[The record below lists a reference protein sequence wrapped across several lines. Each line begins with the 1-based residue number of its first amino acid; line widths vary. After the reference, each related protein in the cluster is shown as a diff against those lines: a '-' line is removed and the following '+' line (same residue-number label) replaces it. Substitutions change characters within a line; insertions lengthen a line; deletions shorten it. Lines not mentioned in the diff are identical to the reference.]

1 MRKADNIFY
10 NLKERKKRK
19 MLIEI
24 IKFFIYAILIVMI
37 SKYMLVKGL
46 RKLAENLRLK
56 PRTIGNIAGFAT
68 SIPELLTVTVSS
80 FKGLMGTSL
89 YNIISSNVINF
100 IQYGTSLI
108 INKNYKVIKN
118 KGIIIQN
125 ILVIITIIFPI
136 ILLKLENTLNI
147 VIAFLLIAIYVIFY
161 WISKK
166 IHERY
171 LSDED
176 IKIEEREKEQE
187 VKEKYDN
194 KQSFIYVGYI
204 LIAGI
209 LLYLIGDA
217 LGSVLENLSESFGI
231 AEWIL
236 GVLLGMITSIPELVT
251 FFEAQ
256 NHYKEEKNK
265 NLLGVIE
272 ATNNLLTSN
281 MLNLFIIQA
290 IGILKSEAKRS

>member
-1 MRKADNIFY
+1 MIN
-10 NLKERKKRK
+10 E
-19 MLIEI
+19 M
-24 IKFFIYAILIVMI
+24 IKFLIYSILIVVI
-37 SKYMLVKGL
+37 SKYILVRAL
-46 RKLAENLRLK
+46 RNLAENLKLK
-56 PRTIGNIAGFAT
+56 PRVIGNIAGIAT
-68 SIPELLTVTVSS
+68 SIPEFLTVTVSS

-100 IQYGTSLI
+100 IQYSVSLI
-108 INKNYKVIKN
+108 INKNHKALKN

-125 ILVIITIIFPI
+125 ILVILTIVFPI

-147 VIAFLLIAIYVIFY
+147 MIAFLLVALYIIFY

-166 IHERY
+166 IHEKY
-171 LSDED
+171 LNDVDTRMEQKEDER
-176 IKIEEREKEQE
+176 IENETEAIDKH
-187 VKEKYDN
+187 KN

-204 LIAGI
+204 VIAGI
-209 LLYLIGDA
+209 LLYFIGDA

-231 AEWIL
+231 AESIL

-256 NHYKEEKNK
+256 NHYKKEEDK

-281 MLNLFIIQA
+281 MLNLFVIQA
-290 IGILKSEAKRS
+290 IGILIYILI

>member
-1 MRKADNIFY
+1 
-10 NLKERKKRK
+10 

-24 IKFFIYAILIVMI
+24 IKFLIYSILIVMI
-37 SKYMLVKGL
+37 SKYMLVKAL
-46 RKLAENLRLK
+46 RKLAENLKLK
-56 PRTIGNIAGFAT
+56 PRTIGNIAGIAT
-68 SIPELLTVTVSS
+68 SIPELLTVTISS
-80 FKGLMGTSL
+80 FRGLMGTSV

-100 IQYGTSLI
+100 IQYSVSLI
-108 INKNYKVIKN
+108 INKNHKAIKN

-125 ILVIITIIFPI
+125 ILVILTIIFPI
-136 ILLKLENTLNI
+136 ILLKLENILNMVI
-147 VIAFLLIAIYVIFY
+147 VFILVAMYIIFY

-171 LSDED
+171 LSYED

-187 VKEKYDN
+187 VKERDNN

-209 LLYLIGDA
+209 LLYFIGDA
-217 LGSVLENLSESFGI
+217 LGNVLENLSESFGI
-231 AEWIL
+231 AESIL

-256 NHYKEEKNK
+256 NHYKKEEDK

-281 MLNLFIIQA
+281 MLNLFVIQA
-290 IGILKSEAKRS
+290 IGILIYILI

>member
-1 MRKADNIFY
+1 
-10 NLKERKKRK
+10 

-24 IKFFIYAILIVMI
+24 GRFFIYSILIVVI
-37 SKYMLVKGL
+37 SKYMLVKAL
-46 RKLAENLRLK
+46 RKLAENLKLN
-56 PRTIGNIAGFAT
+56 PRTIGNIAGIAT
-68 SIPELLTVTVSS
+68 SIPELLTVTISS
-80 FKGLMGTSL
+80 FRRLMGTSL

-100 IQYGTSLI
+100 IQYSVSLI

-125 ILVIITIIFPI
+125 ILVMITIIFPI

-147 VIAFLLIAIYVIFY
+147 VIVFILVAMYIIFY

-166 IHERY
+166 IHEKY
-171 LSDED
+171 LSYED
-176 IKIEEREKEQE
+176 VKMEEIEKEEE
-187 VKEKYDN
+187 VKERHKN

-204 LIAGI
+204 LMAGI
-209 LLYLIGDA
+209 LLYFIGDA
-217 LGSVLENLSESFGI
+217 LGSVLENLSKSFGM

-236 GVLLGMITSIPELVT
+236 GILLGMITSVPELVT

-256 NHYKEEKNK
+256 NHYKKEEDK

-290 IGILKSEAKRS
+290 IGIVIYIIVS

>member
-1 MRKADNIFY
+1 M
-10 NLKERKKRK
+10 
-19 MLIEI
+19 EI
-24 IKFFIYAILIVMI
+24 IKFFIYAIWIVMI
-37 SKYMLVKGL
+37 SKYILVKAL
-46 RKLAENLRLK
+46 RKLAENLKLN

-80 FKGLMGTSL
+80 FKGLIGTSL

-100 IQYGTSLI
+100 IQYTVSLI

-125 ILVIITIIFPI
+125 ILVMITIIFPM
-136 ILLKLENTLNI
+136 ILLKLENILNRM
-147 VIAFLLIAIYVIFY
+147 IAFTLIVMYFVFN

-166 IHERY
+166 VHERY
-171 LSDED
+171 LSNED
-176 IKIEEREKEQE
+176 IKSEEREKKQE
-187 VKEKYDN
+187 VKERYNN

-209 LLYLIGDA
+209 LLYFIGNA
-217 LGSVLENLSESFGI
+217 LGNVLKNLSEIFGI

-256 NHYKEEKNK
+256 NHYKKEEDK

-272 ATNNLLTSN
+272 TTNNLLASN

-290 IGILKSEAKRS
+290 IGIIIYMMVI

>member
-1 MRKADNIFY
+1 
-10 NLKERKKRK
+10 
-19 MLIEI
+19 MLIEM
-24 IKFFIYAILIVMI
+24 IKFLIYSILIVMI
-37 SKYMLVKGL
+37 SKYILVKAL
-46 RKLAENLRLK
+46 RKLAENLKLK
-56 PRTIGNIAGFAT
+56 PRTIGNIAGMAT
-68 SIPELLTVTVSS
+68 SIPEFLTVTVSS
-80 FKGLMGTSL
+80 FRGLMGTSV

-100 IQYGTSLI
+100 IQYSVSLI
-108 INKNYKVIKN
+108 INKNYKAIKN

-125 ILVIITIIFPI
+125 IFVILTIIFPI
-136 ILLKLENTLNI
+136 ILLKLEDTLNMI
-147 VIAFLLIAIYVIFY
+147 VVFILVAMYFIFY
-161 WISKK
+161 WMSKK

-171 LSDED
+171 LSYED
-176 IKIEEREKEQE
+176 TKIEEREKERE
-187 VKEKYDN
+187 EKEKYSN

-209 LLYLIGDA
+209 LLYFIGDA

-236 GVLLGMITSIPELVT
+236 GFLLGIITSIPELVT
-251 FFEAQ
+251 FFESQ
-256 NHYKEEKNK
+256 KHYKKEEDK

-290 IGILKSEAKRS
+290 IGIVIYIIVI

>member
-1 MRKADNIFY
+1 
-10 NLKERKKRK
+10 

-24 IKFFIYAILIVMI
+24 GRFFIYSILIVVI
-37 SKYMLVKGL
+37 SKYMLVKAL
-46 RKLAENLRLK
+46 RKLAENLKLK

-100 IQYGTSLI
+100 IQYSISLI

-125 ILVIITIIFPI
+125 ILVMITIIFPI
-136 ILLKLENTLNI
+136 ILLKLENTLNM
-147 VIAFLLIAIYVIFY
+147 VIAFLLIVMYVIFY

-176 IKIEEREKEQE
+176 VKIEEREKKQE
-187 VKEKYDN
+187 EKEKYDN

-204 LIAGI
+204 LLAGI
-209 LLYLIGDA
+209 LLYFIGNA
-217 LGSVLENLSESFGI
+217 LGSVLENLSESFGVS
-231 AEWIL
+231 EWIL

-256 NHYKEEKNK
+256 NHYKKEEDK
-265 NLLGVIE
+265 LLGVIE

-290 IGILKSEAKRS
+290 IGIIIYIIAI

>member
-1 MRKADNIFY
+1 
-10 NLKERKKRK
+10 

-24 IKFFIYAILIVMI
+24 GKFFIYSILIVMI
-37 SKYMLVKGL
+37 SKYILVKAL
-46 RKLAENLRLK
+46 RKLAGNLKLK
-56 PRTIGNIAGFAT
+56 PRTIGNIAGIAT
-68 SIPELLTVTVSS
+68 SIPELLTVIVSS
-80 FKGLMGTSL
+80 YRGLMGTSV

-100 IQYGTSLI
+100 IQYSISLI

-125 ILVIITIIFPI
+125 ILVIITIILPI

-147 VIAFLLIAIYVIFY
+147 IIVFILVAMYFIFY

-166 IHERY
+166 VHERY
-171 LSDED
+171 LSYED

-187 VKEKYDN
+187 VKEKHKN

-209 LLYLIGDA
+209 LLYFIGDA

-236 GVLLGMITSIPELVT
+236 GILLGMITSIPELVT
-251 FFEAQ
+251 FFESQ
-256 NHYKEEKNK
+256 KHYKEKKDK

-290 IGILKSEAKRS
+290 IGIGIYILL

>member
-1 MRKADNIFY
+1 
-10 NLKERKKRK
+10 

-24 IKFFIYAILIVMI
+24 IKFFIYAILIVII
-37 SKYMLVKGL
+37 SKYMLVKAL
-46 RKLAENLRLK
+46 RKLAENLKLK
-56 PRTIGNIAGFAT
+56 PRTIGNIAGIAT
-68 SIPELLTVTVSS
+68 SIPELLTVTISS
-80 FKGLMGTSL
+80 FKGLMGTSV

-100 IQYGTSLI
+100 IQYSASLI
-108 INKNYKVIKN
+108 VNKNHKAIKN

-125 ILVIITIIFPI
+125 ILVILTIIFPI

-147 VIAFLLIAIYVIFY
+147 VIVLVLVAIYIIFY

-171 LSDED
+171 LSYED

-187 VKEKYDN
+187 EKEKYNN
-194 KQSFIYVGYI
+194 KQSFIYIGYI

-209 LLYLIGDA
+209 LLYFIGDA
-217 LGSVLENLSESFGI
+217 LGSVLENLSEIFGI
-231 AEWIL
+231 AESIL
-236 GVLLGMITSIPELVT
+236 GILLGMITSIPELVT

-256 NHYKEEKNK
+256 NHYKKEEDK

-281 MLNLFIIQA
+281 MLNLFVIQA
-290 IGILKSEAKRS
+290 IGILIYIFI

>member
-1 MRKADNIFY
+1 
-10 NLKERKKRK
+10 

-24 IKFFIYAILIVMI
+24 IKFFVYAILIVMI
-37 SKYMLVKGL
+37 SKYMLVKAL
-46 RKLAENLRLK
+46 RKLAENLKLK

-80 FKGLMGTSL
+80 FKGLIGTSL

-100 IQYGTSLI
+100 IQYTVSLI

-125 ILVIITIIFPI
+125 ILVMITIIFPM
-136 ILLKLENTLNI
+136 ILLKLENILNRI
-147 VIAFLLIAIYVIFY
+147 IAFTLIVMYFVFN

-166 IHERY
+166 VHERY
-171 LSDED
+171 LSNED
-176 IKIEEREKEQE
+176 IKIKERDKEQE
-187 VKEKYDN
+187 RYKN
-194 KQSFIYVGYI
+194 KQSYIYIGYI

-209 LLYLIGDA
+209 LLYFIGNA
-217 LGSVLENLSESFGI
+217 LGSVLENLSEIFGN

-236 GVLLGMITSIPELVT
+236 GVLLGFITSIPELIT
-251 FFEAQ
+251 FFESQ
-256 NHYKEEKNK
+256 KHYKEKEEKRAF
-265 NLLGVIE
+265 GVIE

-290 IGILKSEAKRS
+290 IGIVIYIVVT

>member
-1 MRKADNIFY
+1 
-10 NLKERKKRK
+10 

-24 IKFFIYAILIVMI
+24 GKFFLYSLLIVMI
-37 SKYMLVKGL
+37 SKYMLVKAL
-46 RKLAENLRLK
+46 RKLAENLKLK

-80 FKGLMGTSL
+80 FKGLIGTSL

-100 IQYGTSLI
+100 IQYTVSLI

-125 ILVIITIIFPI
+125 ILVMITIIFPM
-136 ILLKLENTLNI
+136 ILLKLENILNRI
-147 VIAFLLIAIYVIFY
+147 IAFTLIVMYFVFN

-166 IHERY
+166 VHERY
-171 LSDED
+171 LSNED
-176 IKIEEREKEQE
+176 IKIKERDKEQE
-187 VKEKYDN
+187 RYKN
-194 KQSFIYVGYI
+194 KQSYIYIGYI

-209 LLYLIGDA
+209 LLYFIGNA
-217 LGSVLENLSESFGI
+217 LGSVLENLSEIFGI

-236 GVLLGMITSIPELVT
+236 GVLLGFITSIPELIT
-251 FFEAQ
+251 FFESQ
-256 NHYKEEKNK
+256 KHYKEKEEKRAF
-265 NLLGVIE
+265 GVIE

-290 IGILKSEAKRS
+290 IGIVIYIVVT

>member
-1 MRKADNIFY
+1 
-10 NLKERKKRK
+10 

-24 IKFFIYAILIVMI
+24 IKFLIYSILIVMI
-37 SKYMLVKGL
+37 SKYMLVKAL
-46 RKLAENLRLK
+46 RKLAENLKLK
-56 PRTIGNIAGFAT
+56 PRTIGNIAGIAT
-68 SIPELLTVTVSS
+68 SIPELLTVTISS
-80 FKGLMGTSL
+80 FRGLMGTSV

-100 IQYGTSLI
+100 IQYSVSLI
-108 INKNYKVIKN
+108 VNKNHKAIKN

-125 ILVIITIIFPI
+125 ILVILTIIFPI
-136 ILLKLENTLNI
+136 ILLTLENTFNI
-147 VIAFLLIAIYVIFY
+147 IIAFMLIIMYFIFY

-166 IHERY
+166 VHEKY
-171 LSDED
+171 LNYED
-176 IKIEEREKEQE
+176 KKIEEREKEQ
-187 VKEKYDN
+187 KEKGKNRN
-194 KQSFIYVGYI
+194 KQSLIYVGYI

-209 LLYLIGDA
+209 LLYFIGDA

-231 AEWIL
+231 AESIL

-256 NHYKEEKNK
+256 NHYKKEEDK

-281 MLNLFIIQA
+281 MLNLFVIQA
-290 IGILKSEAKRS
+290 IGILIYILI

>member
-1 MRKADNIFY
+1 
-10 NLKERKKRK
+10 

-24 IKFFIYAILIVMI
+24 IKFFIYAILIVII
-37 SKYMLVKGL
+37 SKYMLVKAL
-46 RKLAENLRLK
+46 RKLAENLKLK
-56 PRTIGNIAGFAT
+56 PRTIGNIAGIAT
-68 SIPELLTVTVSS
+68 SIPELLTVTISS
-80 FKGLMGTSL
+80 FKGLMGTSV

-100 IQYGTSLI
+100 IQYSASLI
-108 INKNYKVIKN
+108 VNKNHKAIKN

-125 ILVIITIIFPI
+125 ILVILTIIFPI

-147 VIAFLLIAIYVIFY
+147 VIVLVLVAIYIIFY

-171 LSDED
+171 LSYED

-187 VKEKYDN
+187 VKEKYNN
-194 KQSFIYVGYI
+194 KQSFIYIGYI

-209 LLYLIGDA
+209 LLYFIGDA
-217 LGSVLENLSESFGI
+217 LGSVLENLSEIFGI
-231 AEWIL
+231 AESIL
-236 GVLLGMITSIPELVT
+236 GILLGMITSIPELVT

-256 NHYKEEKNK
+256 NHYKKEEDK

-281 MLNLFIIQA
+281 MLNLFVIQA
-290 IGILKSEAKRS
+290 IGILIYIFI

>member
-1 MRKADNIFY
+1 
-10 NLKERKKRK
+10 

-24 IKFFIYAILIVMI
+24 GKFFIYSILIVMI
-37 SKYMLVKGL
+37 SKYILVKAL
-46 RKLAENLRLK
+46 RKLAGNLKLK
-56 PRTIGNIAGFAT
+56 PRTIGNIAGIAT
-68 SIPELLTVTVSS
+68 SIPELLTVIVSS
-80 FKGLMGTSL
+80 YRGLMGTSV

-100 IQYGTSLI
+100 IQYSISLI
-108 INKNYKVIKN
+108 INKNYQVIKN

-125 ILVIITIIFPI
+125 ILVIITIILPI

-147 VIAFLLIAIYVIFY
+147 IIVFILVAMYFIFY

-166 IHERY
+166 VHERY
-171 LSDED
+171 LSYED
-176 IKIEEREKEQE
+176 VKIEEREKEQE
-187 VKEKYDN
+187 AKEKHKN

-209 LLYLIGDA
+209 LLYFIGDA
-217 LGSVLENLSESFGI
+217 LGSVLENLSESFEI

-236 GVLLGMITSIPELVT
+236 GILLGMITSIPELVT
-251 FFEAQ
+251 FFESQ
-256 NHYKEEKNK
+256 KHYKEKKDK

-290 IGILKSEAKRS
+290 IGIGIYILL

>member
-1 MRKADNIFY
+1 
-10 NLKERKKRK
+10 

-24 IKFFIYAILIVMI
+24 IKFLIYSILIVMI
-37 SKYMLVKGL
+37 SKYMLVKAL
-46 RKLAENLRLK
+46 RKLAENLKLK
-56 PRTIGNIAGFAT
+56 PRTIGNIAGIAT
-68 SIPELLTVTVSS
+68 SIPELLTVTISS
-80 FKGLMGTSL
+80 FRGLMGTSV

-100 IQYGTSLI
+100 IQYSVSLI
-108 INKNYKVIKN
+108 VNKNHKVIKN

-125 ILVIITIIFPI
+125 ILVILTIIFPI
-136 ILLKLENTLNI
+136 ILLKLENTVNI
-147 VIAFLLIAIYVIFY
+147 VIVLVLVAMYIIFY

-171 LSDED
+171 LSYED

-187 VKEKYDN
+187 VKERDNN
-194 KQSFIYVGYI
+194 KQSFIYIGYI

-209 LLYLIGDA
+209 LLYFIGDA
-217 LGSVLENLSESFGI
+217 LGNVLENLSESFGI
-231 AEWIL
+231 AESIL

-256 NHYKEEKNK
+256 NHYKKEEDK

-281 MLNLFIIQA
+281 MLNLFVIQA
-290 IGILKSEAKRS
+290 IGILIYILI

>member
-1 MRKADNIFY
+1 
-10 NLKERKKRK
+10 

-24 IKFFIYAILIVMI
+24 GRFFIYSILIVVI
-37 SKYMLVKGL
+37 SKYMLVKAL
-46 RKLAENLRLK
+46 RKLAENLKLK

-100 IQYGTSLI
+100 IQYSVSLI

-125 ILVIITIIFPI
+125 ILVMITIIFPI
-136 ILLKLENTLNI
+136 ILLKLENTLNM
-147 VIAFLLIAIYVIFY
+147 VIAFLLIVMYVIFY

-176 IKIEEREKEQE
+176 VKIEEREKKQE
-187 VKEKYDN
+187 EKEKYDN

-204 LIAGI
+204 LLAGI
-209 LLYLIGDA
+209 LLYFIGNA
-217 LGSVLENLSESFGI
+217 LGSVLENLSESFGVS
-231 AEWIL
+231 EWIL

-256 NHYKEEKNK
+256 NHYKKEEDK
-265 NLLGVIE
+265 LLGVIE

-290 IGILKSEAKRS
+290 IGIIIYIIAI